1 MKFKQRTLLVV
12 LGCIIA
18 FLVWL
23 LYGSQVRLSSFKNQ
37 VDKLKLNSQ
46 TFQESLDSQGRIVA
60 EQEQLILNQ
69 KDAIRLYGLQVED
82 LKKLKSQVVTITETV
97 IDSIFIE
104 FHDTLRVSDTIYPKG
119 VIQVPKRFDLIT
131 EHYSLNGL
139 VLLDGLKVDSMAFSN
154 KMKITIGDKKMGWF
168 KKSKPVVK
176 IENSNPYMGTIDM
189 KNVIIE
195 ENKKFYQKNTFW
207 LGVGAL
213 GAFLILK

>member
-119 VIQVPKRFDLIT
+119 VIQVPKRFDLNT
-131 EHYSLNGL
+131 KHYSLNGL

-195 ENKKFYQKNTFW
+195 EDKKFYQKNSFW

-213 GAFLILK
+213 GSFIILK